1 MKFDYPM
8 YGKQT
13 NLKGVYSWN
22 KMRPL
27 KILFLIIQMK
37 FNDFK
42 LWDVSAQFDTKYQKR
57 SNFNEIYHSDTKYVT
72 FLIIQ
77 MKFEIFKFWELPNK
91 FGPKN

>member
-1 MKFDYPM
+1 
-8 YGKQT
+8 
-13 NLKGVYSWN
+13 
-22 KMRPL
+22 
-27 KILFLIIQMK
+27 MK
-37 FNDFK
+37 FNDFN
-42 LWDVSAQFDTKYQKR
+42 LWDVSAQFDTKNQKR